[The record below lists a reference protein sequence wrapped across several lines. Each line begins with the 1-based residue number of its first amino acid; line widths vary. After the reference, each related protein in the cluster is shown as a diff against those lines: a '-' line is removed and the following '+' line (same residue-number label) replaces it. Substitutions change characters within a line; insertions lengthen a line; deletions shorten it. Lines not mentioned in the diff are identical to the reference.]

1 MTLGPP
7 PTPLTGANGA
17 RGSSGDAHA
26 STALGTPGA
35 RIDDAHRGLVLGTE
49 DAASSPL
56 GFSVL
61 VDPERYLELDD
72 VVHVRTALP
81 DGRAIDVYGVV
92 DEVTARQE
100 GVTLT
105 SDVALTNEGVL
116 PAQTVVAAHI
126 AVTRVEPEIYV
137 PPMPGQPV
145 ALATGV
151 ARGIALYFDGMQ
163 QRLPLGLA
171 RSGEPVHGNLEFL
184 DGTRGAHVNISGV
197 SGVATKTSYATFL
210 LYTLF
215 EGGALGDRAANA
227 KALIFNVK
235 GEDLLFLDLPNRAL
249 ATDPGLRDAYAALGL
264 PAGAF
269 GSVRFAAPTRRGVQ
283 SLPDTGSRLEGVSAF
298 CWTLREFCEQGLLQF
313 LFADGDHDRSQV
325 QFVVDAVEAR
335 LRRAAR
341 LSAAGAELTVD
352 GEPVTT
358 FDELLDAIEAHV
370 DPDSDLVDKWAGSGT
385 GAAAIGTVRA
395 FMRRLRAAAPHVGH
409 LVRGEA
415 FVHGAPASEHG
426 ITLDRQ
432 ITVVDLHRLH
442 DRAQRFVVGAVL
454 KQQLEEREARGGAER
469 PPPLFVVVDEL
480 NKYAPREG
488 SSPIKE
494 VLLDIAERGRS
505 LGVILIGAQQT
516 ASEVE
521 PRIIANSSFRVV
533 GRLDGAEAQ
542 RGEYRFLGSV
552 MRERAGLLK
561 PGSMIV
567 AQPEIPV
574 PLLVQFP
581 HPSWATRKQEV
592 GADERPGVDVVTE
605 RFAAREPGASRFED

>member
-1 MTLGPP
+1 MNEDL
-7 PTPLTGANGA
+7 
-17 RGSSGDAHA
+17 
-26 STALGTPGA
+26 
-35 RIDDAHRGLVLGTE
+35 HRGLVLGTE
-49 DAASSPL
+49 DAAASPL

-61 VDPERYLELDD
+61 VDPERYLQLDD

-81 DGRAIDVYGVV
+81 SGEAIDIYGVV

-105 SDVALTNEGVL
+105 SDVALANEGVL
-116 PAQTVVAAHI
+116 PAQTVVAAHV

-145 ALATGV
+145 EIAAGAARSTALF
-151 ARGIALYFDGMQ
+151 FDGMREQ
-163 QRLPLGLA
+163 LPLGRS
-171 RSGEPVHGNLEFL
+171 RSGEPVFGNLEFL

-210 LYTLF
+210 LYALF

-235 GEDLLFLDLPNRAL
+235 GEDLLFLDRPNARLDAEPELRA
-249 ATDPGLRDAYAALGL
+249 DYASLGL
-264 PAGAF
+264 PAQPF
-269 GSVRFAAPTRRGVQ
+269 GSVRLFAPTRRG
-283 SLPDTGSRLEGVSAF
+283 SEPLPDTGSRQEGVTAF
-298 CWTLREFCEQGLLQF
+298 CWTLREFCEQGLIQF

-325 QFVVDAVEAR
+325 QFVVDAVEAK
-335 LRRAAR
+335 LRIAAR
-341 LSAAGAELTVD
+341 LSPRDGADVEVD
-352 GEPVTT
+352 GAPVTT
-358 FDELLDAIEAHV
+358 FDELLDVIDEHV
-370 DPDSDLVDKWAGSGT
+370 DPENELAAKWAGQGT
-385 GAAAIGTVRA
+385 GAAAVGTVRA

-409 LVRGEA
+409 LVRGSD
-415 FVHGAPASEHG
+415 FVHADRPHG
-426 ITLDRQ
+426 IALDRQ
-432 ITVVDLHRLH
+432 VSVVDLHRLH

-469 PPPLFVVVDEL
+469 PPPLFIVVDEL

-488 SSPIKE
+488 YSPIKE

-521 PRIIANSSFRVV
+521 PRIISNSSFRVV
-533 GRLDGAEAQ
+533 GRLDTAEAQ
-542 RGEYRFLGSV
+542 RGEYRFLGPV
-552 MRERAGLLK
+552 MRERASLLK

-592 GADERPGVDVVTE
+592 GAAPVNGAADAAAVVER
-605 RFAAREPGASRFED
+605 RFAAPANGARRFED

>member
-1 MTLGPP
+1 MTPDPRSPRAALLNGNGHD
-7 PTPLTGANGA
+7 GAAAGA
-17 RGSSGDAHA
+17 
-26 STALGTPGA
+26 
-35 RIDDAHRGLVLGTE
+35 DDLHRGLVLGTE
-49 DAASSPL
+49 AAASSPL
-56 GFSVL
+56 AFSVL
-61 VDPERYLELDD
+61 VDPERYLQLDD
-72 VVHVRTALP
+72 VVHVRTILP
-81 DGRAIDVYGVV
+81 SPEGADGRAIDVYGVV

-105 SDVALTNEGVL
+105 SDVALTNDGVL
-116 PAQTVVAAHI
+116 PAQTVVAAHVT
-126 AVTRVEPEIYV
+126 VTRVEPEIYV
-137 PPMPGQPV
+137 PPMPGRPV

-151 ARGIALYFDGMQ
+151 ARGIALYFDGMRE
-163 QRLPLGLA
+163 RLPLGLA

-210 LYTLF
+210 LYALF
-215 EGGALGDRAANA
+215 EGGALGARAANA

-235 GEDLLFLDLPNRAL
+235 GEDLLFLDLPNRRL
-249 ATDPGLRDAYAALGL
+249 ADDPTLRDDYAALGL

-269 GSVRFAAPTRRGVQ
+269 GSVRFAAPTRRGDQ
-283 SLPDTGSRLEGVSAF
+283 PLPDTGSRLEGVSAF

-313 LFADGDHDRSQV
+313 LFADGDYDRSQV

-335 LRRAAR
+335 LRRAAKQHAR
-341 LSAAGAELTVD
+341 GGDVEID
-352 GEPVTT
+352 GELVTD
-358 FDELLDAIEAHV
+358 FDELLEIVERHV
-370 DPDSDLVDKWAGSGT
+370 DPDSDLIDKWAGTGT

-415 FVHGAPASEHG
+415 FVRGRSGAAGAHG

-432 ITVVDLHRLH
+432 VTVVDLHRLH

-488 SSPIKE
+488 YSPIKE

-533 GRLDGAEAQ
+533 GRLDTAEAQ
-542 RGEYRFLGSV
+542 RGEYRFLGTV

-592 GADERPGVDVVTE
+592 GANERPGEDVVVE
-605 RFAAREPGASRFED
+605 RFAAREPAASRFED

>member
-1 MTLGPP
+1 MTPQP
-7 PTPLTGANGA
+7 ARTNGHGHLA
-17 RGSSGDAHA
+17 FGGD
-26 STALGTPGA
+26 PGEEL
-35 RIDDAHRGLVLGTE
+35 HRGLVLGTE

-56 GFSVL
+56 AFSVL
-61 VDPERYLELDD
+61 VDPERYLQLDD

-105 SDVALTNEGVL
+105 SDVALTNDGVL
-116 PAQTVVAAHI
+116 PAQTVVSAHV

-145 ALATGV
+145 ALASGA
-151 ARGIALYFDGMQ
+151 ARDTALYFDGMSE
-163 QRLPLGLA
+163 RLPLGLA
-171 RSGEPVHGNLEFL
+171 RAGEPVHGNLEFL

-210 LYTLF
+210 LYALF
-215 EGGALGDRAANA
+215 EGGALGPRAANA
-227 KALIFNVK
+227 RALIFNVK
-235 GEDLLFLDLPNRAL
+235 GEDLLFLDLPNRRL
-249 ATDPGLRDAYAALGL
+249 DDDPALRDDYAALGL

-269 GSVRFAAPTRRGVQ
+269 ASVRFAAPTRRGDQ
-283 SLPDTGSRLEGVSAF
+283 PLPDTGSRLEGVSAF

-341 LSAAGAELTVD
+341 KHASGGDVEID
-352 GEPVTT
+352 GELVTD
-358 FDELLDAIEAHV
+358 FDELLEMIERHV
-370 DPDSDLVDKWAGSGT
+370 DPDSDMVDKWAGSGT

-415 FVHGAPASEHG
+415 FVRGVSQGAHG

-432 ITVVDLHRLH
+432 VTVVDLHRLH

-488 SSPIKE
+488 YSPIKE

-533 GRLDGAEAQ
+533 GRLDTAEAQ
-542 RGEYRFLGSV
+542 RGEYRFLGTV

-592 GADERPGVDVVTE
+592 GANARPGEDVVVE
-605 RFAAREPGASRFED
+605 RFSVRTPAASRFED

>member
-1 MTLGPP
+1 M
-7 PTPLTGANGA
+7 
-17 RGSSGDAHA
+17 SDALHPD
-26 STALGTPGA
+26 L
-35 RIDDAHRGLVLGTE
+35 HRGLVLGTE
-49 DAASSPL
+49 DAAASPL

-61 VDPERYLELDD
+61 VDPERYLQLDD

-81 DGRAIDVYGVV
+81 NGEAIDIYGVV

-105 SDVALTNEGVL
+105 SDVALANEGVL
-116 PAQTVVAAHI
+116 PAQTVVAAHV

-145 ALATGV
+145 VLAAGE
-151 ARGIALYFDGMQ
+151 ARSTALYFDGMHE
-163 QRLPLGLA
+163 RLPLGLS
-171 RSGEPVHGNLEFL
+171 RSGEPVFGNLEFL
-184 DGTRGAHVNISGV
+184 DGTRGAHVNVSGV

-235 GEDLLFLDLPNRAL
+235 GEDLLFLDRPNARL
-249 ATDPGLRDAYAALGL
+249 AAEPAVTEQYAALGL
-264 PAGAF
+264 PARAF
-269 GSVRFAAPTRRGVQ
+269 GSVRFFAPTRRG
-283 SLPDTGSRLEGVSAF
+283 SEPLPDTGSRQEGVTAF

-313 LFADGDHDRSQV
+313 LFADADQDRSQV

-341 LSAAGAELTVD
+341 LSPRDGADVEID

-358 FDELLDAIEAHV
+358 FDELLDAIELHV
-370 DPDSDLVDKWAGSGT
+370 DPDSDLAEKWAGQGA

-415 FVHGAPASEHG
+415 FVSRAAGGAHG
-426 ITLDRQ
+426 IALDRQ
-432 ITVVDLHRLH
+432 VHVVDIHRLH

-454 KQQLEEREARGGAER
+454 QQQLAERESRGGAAR

-488 SSPIKE
+488 HSPIKE

-521 PRIIANSSFRVV
+521 PRIISNSSFRVV
-533 GRLDGAEAQ
+533 GRLDTAEAQ

-581 HPSWATRKQEV
+581 HPSWATRKQEA
-592 GADERPGVDVVTE
+592 GAAPAGANGASAPDADAVVER
-605 RFAAREPGASRFED
+605 RFAAPGAARRFDD